1 MIIKIK
7 MEISHAFRNAISELV
22 KESHVAGLFFK
33 ALDYSH
39 IFDILAE
46 DESLV
51 HPFSNTF

>member
-1 MIIKIK
+1 
-7 MEISHAFRNAISELV
+7 MEIIHAVRNAIIELV
-22 KESHVAGLFFK
+22 KESHVSGLFFK

-39 IFDILAE
+39 IFDILAD